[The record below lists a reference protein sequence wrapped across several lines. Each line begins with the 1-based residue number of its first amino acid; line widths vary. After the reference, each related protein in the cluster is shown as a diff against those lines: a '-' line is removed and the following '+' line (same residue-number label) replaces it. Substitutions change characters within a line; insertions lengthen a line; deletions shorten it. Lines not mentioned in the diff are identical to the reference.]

1 MRFIFVLILISCISL
16 GPVNSSWVKV
26 WLEDGECGDA
36 TFYSGD
42 TVYFYYQS
50 EKDCNATIIMRTPWK
65 KKTLAENKELM
76 ACRVYRS
83 YYDIGTGVTR
93 SDWWKIVIEVKDSSG
108 QEAKAECTFYVPV
121 FKPTTAPPTT
131 QAPTT
136 TPAPTTSPPTTAPP
150 TTIAPT
156 TPTPT
161 TLPPQTTQKPT
172 TLPPTTTLATT
183 LPPSTYPITPT
194 KSYTPLIYAGILAC
208 IVICVLIVLL
218 MTKKP

>member
-1 MRFIFVLILISCISL
+1 MRFIFGLILISCISL

-36 TFYSGD
+36 NFYSGD
-42 TVYFYYQS
+42 TVYFYFQA

-65 KKTLAENKELM
+65 KKILAENKELI

-108 QEAKAECTFYVPV
+108 SEAKAECTFYVPV
-121 FKPTTAPPTT
+121 SKPTTAPPTT
-131 QAPTT
+131 LPPTTPAPTT
-136 TPAPTTSPPTTAPP
+136 TPTTSPPTTAPS

-156 TPTPT
+156 TLAPT
-161 TLPPQTTQKPT
+161 TLPPATTPV
-172 TLPPTTTLATT
+172 TTLAPTT

>member
-1 MRFIFVLILISCISL
+1 MRFIFGLILISCISL

-36 TFYSGD
+36 NFYSGD
-42 TVYFYYQS
+42 TVYFYFQA

-65 KKTLAENKELM
+65 KKILAENKELI

-121 FKPTTAPPTT
+121 SKPTTAPPTT
-131 QAPTT
+131 PPPTTPAPTT
-136 TPAPTTSPPTTAPP
+136 TPTPTTSPPTTAPS

-156 TPTPT
+156 TLAPT
-161 TLPPQTTQKPT
+161 TLPPATTPV
-172 TLPPTTTLATT
+172 TTLAPTT

>member
-1 MRFIFVLILISCISL
+1 MRFIFGLILISCISL

-42 TVYFYYQS
+42 TVYFYYQA

-65 KKTLAENKELM
+65 KKILAENKELI

-93 SDWWKIVIEVKDSSG
+93 SDWWKIVIEVKDTSG
-108 QEAKAECTFYVPV
+108 QETKAECTFYVPIS
-121 FKPTTAPPTT
+121 K
-131 QAPTT
+131 PTT
-136 TPAPTTSPPTTAPP
+136 TPPTTPSPTTTPTPTTSPPTTAPS

-156 TPTPT
+156 TLAPT

-208 IVICVLIVLL
+208 IIICVLIVLL